1 MILFYSILTFVGDDH
16 DFFFMRLFFFFYE
29 LFTIFYLFYLF
40 HLLHSRHITTPPR
53 LFPIPTNLSL
63 DLLFLIPSFALY
75 PYTAN
80 HGSNFGIIL
89 DYMLLLLFYR
99 LRLDMRIITTTW
111 TSIERTNK
119 PPIVHDIKWNV
130 AYTLAAC

>member
-1 MILFYSILTFVGDDH
+1 MILFYSILTCVGDDH
-16 DFFFMRLFFFFYE
+16 DFFFHAIFFFFYE
-29 LFTIFYLFYLF
+29 LFTNIFFF
-40 HLLHSRHITTPPR
+40 PFITFTAYNDP
-53 LFPIPTNLSL
+53 
-63 DLLFLIPSFALY
+63 PSFIS
-75 PYTAN
+75 YT
-80 HGSNFGIIL
+80 HQPISRSFISHSLVCIIPIHCGTWIEFRDHIRL
-89 DYMLLLLFYR
+89 LLLLLFYR

>member
-29 LFTIFYLFYLF
+29 LFTIFYLFYFF

-89 DYMLLLLFYR
+89 DYMLLLLLYR

-111 TSIERTNK
+111 TSSCKVFLRRQTSLPLYMI
-119 PPIVHDIKWNV
+119 
-130 AYTLAAC
+130 